1 MIGNS
6 QTSLGGVLAPAVS
19 SVTLSSEL
27 LGTSGGHSAGS
38 DAPAQLFTDVLAAHL
53 GALRPD
59 EKSATAAP
67 EIASGQRQSV
77 LASEISR
84 AGEQTTLRIDV
95 PQAPSAVASGTPAAV
110 AAQEVPA
117 SAVRSAQNL
126 DIATNLLLRVA
137 PGELAPLSNTS
148 PDAGEDR
155 AVSTVAAPT
164 EQNAELFGTQQ
175 LEVAKSLMLRVE
187 SGIIRDLRPEQDSP
201 SPSPILATPAA
212 PDQMQNNSLTT
223 SPGKEPSLAVGFSNP
238 GSGETSS
245 ANEFTDLVA
254 PQAIDPLGDSVPGI
268 TALGPA
274 QRQDTSRPLD
284 PARPQNF
291 EPAPVHGNGTV
302 LVAEAVIA
310 PSAASRTDVAASENP
325 EFSIAE
331 TTPVQTARVSPSTTG
346 EPEQLPAPV
355 PTQAPMQIAGPAR
368 MEATAPA
375 SSIMDSKQV
384 LTGTAAVT
392 AAEETAAAVPAT
404 HSSVPQLITGDA
416 TRAAPTAAANAP
428 RPNPVYP
435 ALHRQLIGPIT
446 TLVTEANGEKTIS
459 INVAPENLG
468 PVTVKAHLGTEGLR
482 LDVSAPT
489 EAGREALR
497 AMLPELRKELAATGG
512 GQLNLASGDQP
523 AQQQQHSGAQTPNPW
538 GSRTAEYV
546 ASQFAGAS
554 GEPAPAAEPPAQTE
568 PAGSAQLDVIA

>member
-1 MIGNS
+1 MIGNA
-6 QTSLGGVLAPAVS
+6 QASLGGVLAPTAS
-19 SVTLSSEL
+19 SVTLNSGL
-27 LGTSGGHSAGS
+27 LGTPGGHSAGS
-38 DAPAQLFTDVLAAHL
+38 DAPAQLFTDVLEVHL
-53 GALRPD
+53 GALRT
-59 EKSATAAP
+59 EGKSDTADP
-67 EIASGQRQSV
+67 EITSGQRQSV
-77 LASEISR
+77 PVNEISR

-95 PQAPSAVASGTPAAV
+95 SQVPATVASGTPATV
-110 AAQEVPA
+110 AAQEMPA

-148 PDAGEDR
+148 PEAGEDV
-155 AVSTVAAPT
+155 AVSTDAAPT

-187 SGIIRDLRPEQDSP
+187 SGTIRDLRPEQDSP
-201 SPSPILATPAA
+201 SFRPILATPAA

-223 SPGKEPSLAVGFSNP
+223 SPGKEALLAEGFSNP
-238 GSGETSS
+238 GADEAS
-245 ANEFTDLVA
+245 AGNEITELGA
-254 PQAIDPLGDSVPGI
+254 PQAIDALGDAASENTTFGSAP
-268 TALGPA
+268 
-274 QRQDTSRPLD
+274 RQDTSRPLD

-291 EPAPVHGNGTV
+291 EQAPLQGSGTV

-310 PSAASRTDVAASENP
+310 PSAASRTDVIASEVP

-331 TTPVQTARVSPSTTG
+331 TTPVQTARVSPSATG
-346 EPEQLPAPV
+346 EPEQLPVPM

-375 SSIMDSKQV
+375 SSIMDSQQV

-416 TRAAPTAAANAP
+416 PQAAPTAAAHAP

-554 GEPAPAAEPPAQTE
+554 GEPAPAAEPPT
-568 PAGSAQLDVIA
+568 PTGLAGSAQLDVIA

>member
-38 DAPAQLFTDVLAAHL
+38 DAPAQLFTDVLATHL

-187 SGIIRDLRPEQDSP
+187 SGTIHDLRLEQDSP
-201 SPSPILATPAA
+201 SLSPILATPAA
-212 PDQMQNNSLTT
+212 PDQMQNNALIT
-223 SPGKEPSLAVGFSNP
+223 SPGKESSLAEGFSHP
-238 GSGETSS
+238 GTDEVS
-245 ANEFTDLVA
+245 AGREITELGA
-254 PQAIDPLGDSVPGI
+254 PQAIDPLGELAPEN
-268 TALGPA
+268 TALGSAP
-274 QRQDTSRPLD
+274 RQEIARPLD
-284 PARPQNF
+284 SARPQNF

-310 PSAASRTDVAASENP
+310 PSAASRTDVAASEIP

-375 SSIMDSKQV
+375 SSIMNSQQV

-416 TRAAPTAAANAP
+416 PQAAPTAAAHAP

-512 GQLNLASGDQP
+512 GQLNLASGEQS

-546 ASQFAGAS
+546 ASQFAGVS
-554 GEPAPAAEPPAQTE
+554 GEPAPAAEPPAQTG